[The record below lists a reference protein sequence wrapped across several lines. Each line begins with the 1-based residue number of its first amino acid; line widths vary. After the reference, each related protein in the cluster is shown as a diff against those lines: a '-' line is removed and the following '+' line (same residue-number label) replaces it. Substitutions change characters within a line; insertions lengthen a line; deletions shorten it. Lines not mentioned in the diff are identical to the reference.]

1 MKPETM
7 DKCIELAHRCQISA
21 YHTEQLLKAVK
32 RDGDGQGMKVV
43 RETTRLLLR
52 RAFLLWLR
60 TRLGI

>member
-7 DKCIELAHRCQISA
+7 DQLIGLAHRS
-21 YHTEQLLKAVK
+21 QLAADHAERLLVVIKK
-32 RDGDGQGMKVV
+32 GGDGQGMKVV
-43 RETTRLLLR
+43 REITRLLLR